1 MPMREQQSMGQET
14 WSAVDAYLTHR
25 LVGSDAALEAAVA
38 ASRAAGLPDIQ
49 ISPTQGKLLM
59 LLTRAMGAHFVLE
72 LGTLGGYSTIWLAR
86 GLPADGKLVTCELN
100 PKHAAVAR
108 TNIERAGL
116 SANVD
121 LRVGPALGTLADLL
135 RERHPSF
142 DLVFIDADK
151 PNYPAYLAA
160 VLELC
165 RPGTL
170 IVADNVVRGGDV
182 IDEATSD
189 SGARGVRRF
198 VDFLAA
204 DSRVSATAI
213 QTVGE
218 KGYDGFA
225 LALVTHPR

>member
-1 MPMREQQSMGQET
+1 MEQET
-14 WSAVDAYLTHR
+14 WSAVDGYLTHR
-25 LVGSDAALEAAVA
+25 FVGNDAALEAALA

-49 ISPTQGKLLM
+49 VTPTQGKLLM
-59 LLTRAMGAHFVLE
+59 LLARAMGAHFILE

-86 GLPADGKLVTCELN
+86 GLPADGKLVTCELS

-108 TNIERAGL
+108 TNIERAEL

-121 LRVGPALGTLADLL
+121 VRVGPALATLSDLL
-135 RERHPSF
+135 RERHPPF

-151 PNYPAYLAA
+151 PSYPAYLEAA
-160 VLELC
+160 LKLT
-165 RPGTL
+165 RSGTL
-170 IVADNVVRGGDV
+170 IVADNVVRGGDLL
-182 IDEATSD
+182 DEAGSD
-189 SGARGVRRF
+189 PGARGVRQF
-198 VDFLAA
+198 VDSLAA

-225 LALVTHPR
+225 LALVTHPS